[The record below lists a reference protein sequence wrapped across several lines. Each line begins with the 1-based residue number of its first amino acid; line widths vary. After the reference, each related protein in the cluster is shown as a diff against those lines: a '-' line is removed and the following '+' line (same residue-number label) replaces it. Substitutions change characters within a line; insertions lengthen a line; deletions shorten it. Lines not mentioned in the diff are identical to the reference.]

1 MDLGVFVLMELSGGS
16 AVLQTIAQVLCV
28 VGFVG
33 AVIQVFFDCWSGSR
47 VREKSQKENRIES

>member
-1 MDLGVFVLMELSGGS
+1 MELSGGR
-16 AVLQTIAQVLCV
+16 AVLQTIAQVMC

-47 VREKSQKENRIES
+47 VRGKSQKENRIES